1 MAMTAEEMKEKMKAA
16 TAKVETKAIASGSK
30 RPKPQAYK
38 LKGDDDMTKSLVF
51 GPLGSGK
58 TFFALGPLLCGERL
72 LVLSTD
78 FGGNGLITLANR
90 LKKLGKVEL
99 LDNILNL
106 DVAEYEDVI
115 AFYEDPLSYVP
126 DLMAFKPTVHLWE
139 GFSTFNND
147 LLDEYSDKNDEFR
160 DVTEGFAHWYDIKR
174 ATLRA
179 LRKFFGF
186 TLPDGTRIHKIMTSL
201 EGKAQINKMTNES
214 EKAPLVQTGARDF
227 VGGGFD
233 VVFNCYKEEDK
244 NGHEEFF
251 YRCAGASSKYA
262 VKNRDFDLK
271 PIEKAEPERIWKVL
285 KGVA

>member
-1 MAMTAEEMKEKMKAA
+1 MTAEELKEKMKAA
-16 TAKVETKAIASGSK
+16 TAKVETKAIASGSRK
-30 RPKPQAYK
+30 PKPQAYK
-38 LKGDDDMTKSLVF
+38 LKGDDEPVKSLVY
-51 GPLGSGK
+51 GPLASGK
-58 TFFALGPLLCGERL
+58 TFFGIGPLLCGERL

-78 FGGNGLITLANR
+78 FGNNGLITIVNR
-90 LKKLGKVEL
+90 LKKLGRPDL
-99 LDNILNL
+99 IDNILNL
-106 DVAEYEDVI
+106 DVSEYEDVI

-174 ATLRA
+174 ATMRA

-186 TLPDGTRIHKIMTSL
+186 TLPDGTRMHKIMTSL
-201 EGKAQINKMTNES
+201 EGKAQVNKMTNET

-233 VVFNCYKEEDK
+233 VVINCYKEEKKD
-244 NGHEEFF
+244 GTEEFF

-262 VKNRDFDLK
+262 VKNRDFNLK
-271 PIEKAEPERIWKVL
+271 PVEPADPERIWKIL

>member
-1 MAMTAEEMKEKMKAA
+1 MTAEELKEKMKAA
-16 TAKVETKAIASGSK
+16 TAKSDAKAIVAGTK
-30 RPKPQAYK
+30 KPKPQAYK
-38 LKGDDDMTKSLVF
+38 PKGDDDLSKTLVF

-58 TFFALGPLLCGERL
+58 TSFALGPLLCGERL

-78 FGGNGLITLANR
+78 FGGNGLKTITNH
-90 LKKLGKVEL
+90 LKKLGRLEL
-99 LDNILNL
+99 VDNILNL

-115 AFYEDPLSYVP
+115 SFYQDPLSYVP
-126 DLMAFKPTVHLWE
+126 DLMDFKPTVHLWE

-174 ATLRA
+174 ATMRA

-186 TLPDGTRIHKIMTSL
+186 TLPDGTRMHKIMTSL
-201 EGKAQINKMTNES
+201 EGKAQVNKMTNET

-233 VVFNCYKEEDK
+233 VVINCYKEEGKD
-244 NGHEEFF
+244 GHEQFF

-262 VKNRDFDLK
+262 VKNRGFDFK
-271 PIEKAEPERIWKVL
+271 PVEKAEPERIWKIL
-285 KGVA
+285 KGVAA